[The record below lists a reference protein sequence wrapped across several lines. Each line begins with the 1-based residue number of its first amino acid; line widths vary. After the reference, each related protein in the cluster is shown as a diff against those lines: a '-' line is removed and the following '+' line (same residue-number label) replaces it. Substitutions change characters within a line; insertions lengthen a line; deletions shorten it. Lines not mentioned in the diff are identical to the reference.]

1 MNTRVKFSVGL
12 LCIGLILALLPLSG
26 SRSFVVK
33 PQKLLTEVIEKST
46 YISVD
51 QVAKSIV
58 SEDNSIQLI
67 DLRSPLEFSNVN
79 IPGSIN
85 IPYANILDKDPSV
98 ILNNGKTR
106 YVLYSNGDLESGFAL
121 AILRGLNIKNAYVMK
136 GGLNEWFKTVMNSTF
151 TGQTISARENA
162 LFETRTRAKKLFT
175 EMNSMPDSLKLKY
188 IESSHLAVKKLDGGC
203 E

>member
-1 MNTRVKFSVGL
+1 
-12 LCIGLILALLPLSG
+12 
-26 SRSFVVK
+26 VVK